1 MALMSPRVGPCSGVA
16 ATGRRGAWR
25 WPGRRW
31 RAPLRGAQTV
41 RRTPGSIGAESAT
54 APSPLFLPDLVALT
68 PYTKRK
74 RRQAGART
82 GDQVHPTFCL
92 CQLDYD
98 TMSFTSVEW
107 GTRQPDAQKGFLLPL
122 RSRSP
127 RPGPRPSPS
136 LISLAYKR
144 THSHFAYTACIGRAS
159 RRGDRRR
166 AKGRLPMFLFLN
178 LPTLLTRSYARSSEP
193 GDAVPRW
200 RWPFRARVHHK

>member
-1 MALMSPRVGPCSGVA
+1 MAETGIGFWFQKRVSFF
-16 ATGRRGAWR
+16 RNRGFC
-25 WPGRRW
+25 
-31 RAPLRGAQTV
+31 LRVSAGI
-41 RRTPGSIGAESAT
+41 RDNISFSFSES
-54 APSPLFLPDLVALT
+54 S
-68 PYTKRK
+68 